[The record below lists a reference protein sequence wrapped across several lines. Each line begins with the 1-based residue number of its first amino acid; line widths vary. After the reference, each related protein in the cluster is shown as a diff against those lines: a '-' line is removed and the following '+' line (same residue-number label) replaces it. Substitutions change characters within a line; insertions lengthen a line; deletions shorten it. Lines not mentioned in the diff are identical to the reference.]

1 MLIILCLLPF
11 SDQFSASSQAV
22 RQGKRLILIPKIR
35 TGISIQKKSILPDP
49 GR

>member
-1 MLIILCLLPF
+1 MIIILCLLPF

-22 RQGKRLILIPKIR
+22 RQEKRLILILKIR
-35 TGISIQKKSILPDP
+35 TGISIQKKSMLPDP